1 MDLKKLFILTLAI
14 IIISISLTS
23 AQTFKQY
30 EITDL
35 KTSCINNGSYCAVGL
50 CNITLFYPNN
60 SIYLNNQ
67 EMTNQYSFFN
77 YTITTET
84 LGNYNCNALCCDGV
98 YCNINKCDF
107 IITPSGTELT
117 TPQSILYSVG
127 LILSLVIFFLT
138 LYASI
143 VTPFKNGRD
152 EHGKIISINNLKW
165 VKVGFIALTYFMLL
179 FVVGLADGIFRNF
192 LSVVGINMFFN
203 WIYMILLSLL
213 YPLFVVGIVLIFVIY
228 IVDYVAKKKLKRRY
242 FR

>member
-1 MDLKKLFILTLAI
+1 MNNKLFILTLVI
-14 IIISISLTS
+14 IIISVSLTS
-23 AQTFKQY
+23 AQTFKQDSV
-30 EITDL
+30 IDII
-35 KTSCINNGSYCAVGL
+35 TSCTNNGSYCSVGL

-77 YTITTET
+77 YTITTNT
-84 LGNYNCNALCCDGV
+84 LGSYSCNALCCDGA
-98 YCNINKCDF
+98 YCNINNCDF

-117 TPQSILYSVG
+117 TPQSILYSIG
-127 LILSLVIFFLT
+127 LFLAVIIFFLT
-138 LYASI
+138 LYASV

-152 EHGKIISINNLKW
+152 EYGKIISINNLKW

-203 WIYMILLSLL
+203 WIYMILLSLM

-228 IVDYVAKKKLKRRY
+228 IYDYVAKKKLRRKY
-242 FR
+242 YR